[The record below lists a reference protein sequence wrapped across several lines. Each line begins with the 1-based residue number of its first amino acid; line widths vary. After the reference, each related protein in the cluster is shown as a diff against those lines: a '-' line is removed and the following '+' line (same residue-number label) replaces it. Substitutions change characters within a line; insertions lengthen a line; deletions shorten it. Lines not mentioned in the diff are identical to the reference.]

1 MTNIQVDGTDVLRAD
16 SPKTLERLS
25 RAAAA
30 GDSPPRERR
39 AAPAVGVFRP
49 MSRRGSPRGMEVS
62 VICKQT
68 CEADISCVLAP
79 PPPSACSAP

>member
-1 MTNIQVDGTDVLRAD
+1 MTNIQLDGNHVLRAD

-30 GDSPPRERR
+30 GDSPPQERR

-49 MSRRGSPRGMEVS
+49 LSRRGSPRGMEVS

-68 CEADISCVLAP
+68 READVSCVLAP
-79 PPPSACSAP
+79 PLPSACFAP